1 MPTLNDNLL
10 EQVRFADV
18 LDIAVVSVL
27 LYIVLVWLR
36 NRASRS
42 LGLVSVALVLLFA
55 IARWLDL
62 YLTTMVFHYG
72 TVGIMLAMVV
82 VFQHDIRHGLERLAS
97 SRWFRLTATDDPPRR
112 LVDTIAESIAEMA
125 QERIGALIV
134 FPGREPLDRFLRGG
148 VPVDAMFSQQLL
160 LSIFH
165 PKSPGHDGAILIECN
180 RIAMLG
186 VHLPLTTQVDKVHD
200 CGTRHAAALGLA
212 ECCDALIIAVSEER
226 GTVTVAQN
234 GNLTEVD
241 PANLA
246 VQLRRYFDSQN
257 GVVDTNMEHRLADWA
272 TRFTAL
278 AAAISLWFAFAFHTD
293 VVQRTYV
300 VPIEFR
306 NLPVDFEIDQPQPS
320 YVEATLSGPEQ
331 AFAMLD
337 PARLAV
343 SLEIGEEQDKY
354 VFRWKTAETLKNV
367 PTELTIESIT
377 PAEIVVGLRPK
388 RSGARNGVRTRQSES
403 RPYEL
408 SKKRVE

>member
-1 MPTLNDNLL
+1 VPTPNDNLL

-18 LDIAVVSVL
+18 LDIAIVSVL
-27 LYIVLVWLR
+27 LYVVLVWLR

-42 LGLVSVALVLLFA
+42 LGIVAIALVLLFA
-55 IARWLDL
+55 IARWLDM
-62 YLTTMVFHYG
+62 YMTTMVFHYG
-72 TVGIMLAMVV
+72 MVGIMLAMVV

-97 SRWFRLTATDDPPRR
+97 SRWFRLTTTDDPPRR
-112 LVDTIAESIAEMA
+112 LVDTITEAIAEMA

-134 FPGREPLDRFLRGG
+134 FPAREPLDRHLRGG
-148 VPVDAMFSQQLL
+148 VPVDAVVSQPLL

-226 GTVTVAQN
+226 GTVTVAQD
-234 GNLTEVD
+234 GKLTEVD
-241 PANLA
+241 PADLT
-246 VQLRRYFDSQN
+246 VRLRHFFDAQD
-257 GVVDTNMEHRLADWA
+257 GVVDANREHSLSDWA

-278 AAAISLWFAFAFHTD
+278 AVAISLWFAFAFHTD
-293 VVQRTYV
+293 VVQRTFV

-306 NLPVDFEIDQPQPS
+306 NLPADFEIDQPQPT
-320 YVEATLSGPEQ
+320 YAEATLSGPEP

-337 PARLAV
+337 PTSLVV
-343 SLEIGEEQDKY
+343 SLEIREEQDKS
-354 VFRWKTAETLKNV
+354 VFRWTTSETLKNV

-377 PAEIVVGLRPK
+377 PDEIVVGLRPK
-388 RSGARNGVRTRQSES
+388 SKTPTRKT
-403 RPYEL
+403 EL
-408 SKKRVE
+408 